1 LGQFSYKAVDRGGA
15 HVAGVIDATDRGSA
29 VAALT
34 TRGHFVMEL
43 IEKGQGHEAAAASPP
58 LTVDAAGP
66 PALAGFLDYLRNGRV
81 SSRDV
86 LAMTTQLSTAVR
98 AGLPLLNCL
107 ELMRKQQR
115 KPAMKRMFEQ
125 LTKGVSGGK
134 ALSEALAEHRGV
146 FNPLY
151 LSMIRVGETGGILEQ
166 TSTQL
171 AMILV
176 REEKIK
182 SNMKTAAAYPIF
194 LLCLGI
200 ASATLVVTVMLPKI
214 LGTVDMA
221 TAVMPLPTR
230 ILLGASHFL
239 RSIFTSIGGW
249 IVLAALGAG
258 FVALRKWTRTT
269 GRVSWDA
276 FRLRIP
282 VLGPVLR
289 TIAVG
294 RFARTLGALTQGG
307 VTILESLAVVR
318 DTLGNELL
326 GREVDAVAEKV
337 KRGESL
343 AEPLEQSGYFP
354 PLLVQIVA
362 IGEQT
367 GKLDELL
374 LNAAE
379 TFDSDADAAISR
391 FMAIFPAV
399 LILVLAV
406 VIGFIIAAAL
416 LPIVMMSL
424 GAGAV

>member
-1 LGQFSYKAVDRGGA
+1 MVEAADR
-15 HVAGVIDATDRGSA
+15 RSA
-29 VAALT
+29 VATLAG
-34 TRGHFVMEL
+34 RGQFVTEL
-43 IEKGQGHEAAAASPP
+43 IEKAQGRGAPAPASVFELPRLP
-58 LTVDAAGP
+58 RLG
-66 PALAGFLDYLRNGRV
+66 RRRV

-98 AGLPLLNCL
+98 AGLPLLNGL
-107 ELMRKQQR
+107 ELIRKEQR
-115 KPAMKRMFEQ
+115 KPAMQRMVEH
-125 LTKGVSGGK
+125 LAKSVSSGNS
-134 ALSEALAEHRGV
+134 LSEAMGEHKAV
-146 FNPLY
+146 FSPLH

-171 AMILV
+171 AMILG

-182 SNMKTAAAYPIF
+182 TNMKTASAYPI
-194 LLCLGI
+194 LVLCLGLV
-200 ASATLVVTVMLPKI
+200 SAAIVVTVILPRI
-214 LGTVDMA
+214 LDTVDVGMA
-221 TAVMPLPTR
+221 AMPLPTR
-230 ILLGASHFL
+230 VLQAVSQSL
-239 RSIFTSIGGW
+239 RALFTSLGGW
-249 IVLAALGAG
+249 AILIGLVAG
-258 FVALRKWTRTT
+258 LYLFRRWTRTA
-269 GRVSWDA
+269 GRLRWDT
-276 FRLRIP
+276 FKLRIP
-282 VLGPVLR
+282 ILGSVLR

-318 DTLGNELL
+318 DTLGNEVLA
-326 GREVDAVAEKV
+326 REIDNVAEKV

-343 AEPLEQSGYFP
+343 ADPLEQSGHFP

-379 TFDSDADAAISR
+379 TFDTDADAAINR
-391 FMAIFPAV
+391 FMAIFPAL
-399 LILVLAV
+399 LILVLAL

-424 GAGAV
+424 GGGTL